1 MMHHRHHAVRAWL
14 HSQPRTGCL
23 GKVHC
28 GLCNIVIGMLCDSKG
43 TPQFSKA
50 LVPRPQ
56 PSHAVS
62 FLGLLVVMQQW
73 RMTPARDEEDTAG
86 TTRSVG
92 KGAAGTR
99 KTRKYFTAS
108 VEEIME
114 LARSGKSQQ
123 VRLLGLSCILNSAS
137 LPGAHLMSCM
147 LPAARTWSLP
157 ADLVLKTLFRL
168 SVAGG
173 SRSLWS
179 DQIHHW

>member
-1 MMHHRHHAVRAWL
+1 
-14 HSQPRTGCL
+14 
-23 GKVHC
+23 
-28 GLCNIVIGMLCDSKG
+28 
-43 TPQFSKA
+43 
-50 LVPRPQ
+50 
-56 PSHAVS
+56 
-62 FLGLLVVMQQW
+62 
-73 RMTPARDEEDTAG
+73 
-86 TTRSVG
+86 
-92 KGAAGTR
+92 
-99 KTRKYFTAS
+99 
-108 VEEIME
+108 ME